1 MKTKQIRSLGSSQ
14 HLYYFSCQ
22 HHYNIYIRLLCI
34 HLSESTRQHANQL
47 LVYFYS
53 ELTFHALLNN
63 RGPKGKEPS
72 KRGGGRT
79 RKLYQKSYIIYETAD
94 LIDHSSVSEISPEHM
109 SSSNFDT
116 KLNDWIP
123 SPFPFQQA

>member
-1 MKTKQIRSLGSSQ
+1 
-14 HLYYFSCQ
+14 
-22 HHYNIYIRLLCI
+22 
-34 HLSESTRQHANQL
+34 
-47 LVYFYS
+47 
-53 ELTFHALLNN
+53 LNN

-123 SPFPFQQA
+123 SPFPFQQKEVERKRSLAPTPPSRFLHEEKR